1 VKLRMAIR
9 RGMLILAAV
18 VTLTAVPVG
27 IASASHTSSHN
38 PTDAT
43 PFYLTSKCT
52 VKSHPLVPSTSCK
65 TGTIPHSANR
75 DIHYSMCAA
84 PHHYADW
91 QIKDAANG
99 HIVAQGRV
107 NDGVCTNDVV
117 KGLFGNYWGWVFNTR
132 DGASASI
139 ANF

>member
-9 RGMLILAAV
+9 RGMIVLAAV

-27 IASASHTSSHN
+27 IANAANTSSHN
-38 PTDAT
+38 PMTVT

-52 VKSHPLVPSTSCK
+52 VKSGILRPSTSCK
-65 TGTIPHSANR
+65 TGTIPASAAR
-75 DIHYSMCAA
+75 DLHYTMCAA

-91 QIKDAANG
+91 QIKDAGNG

-107 NDGVCTNDVV
+107 NDGVCTTDVV
-117 KGLFGNYWGWVFNTR
+117 HGLFGDYWGWVFNTR